1 MAAFIFHKI
10 VSRQWLCGG
19 YRQHRSWSL
28 RVSAIP
34 ILRMVVQYVALPSS
48 FDTYPFSNICY
59 PQVTFTLQRNL
70 PSYSNEYIYSTHES
84 LVGFRGVYNFG
95 AQQRIKDPSI
105 SSRLTIGGEIY
116 YSILA
121 KSPGLSAALR
131 YTAQSAYTGTPLTMA
146 LMCNPLMG
154 HLAAMYSL
162 TAGGHSFGSRIEFN
176 VYSYESDLSVGC
188 ELWRSQEKEEETTP
202 IFSTIKASTSL
213 KTRSLNMLWE
223 GRFKD
228 LLVSTGVGLTALPSQ
243 TLELSQLGVSIQ
255 YSS

>member
-1 MAAFIFHKI
+1 M
-10 VSRQWLCGG
+10 CGG